1 VNLLINSISDLEK
14 DNLHIYPNPVNG
26 ILNVNTSSPCEMEIL
41 DISGRVILSKP
52 LISGKNQINIE
63 NQNPGLYYLR
73 LKGKETVLV
82 EKIVIK

>member
-1 VNLLINSISDLEK
+1 
-14 DNLHIYPNPVNG
+14 
-26 ILNVNTSSPCEMEIL
+26 
-41 DISGRVILSKP
+41 VILSKP